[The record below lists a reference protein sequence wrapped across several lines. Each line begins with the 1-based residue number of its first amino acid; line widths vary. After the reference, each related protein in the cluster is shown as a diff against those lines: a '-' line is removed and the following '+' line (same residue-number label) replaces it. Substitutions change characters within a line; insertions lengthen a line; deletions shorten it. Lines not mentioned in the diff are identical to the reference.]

1 MNELKWTLG
10 DPCIRSLRNK
20 QSPAAVVPETMT
32 LSNKREIANEKMNE
46 RHMISQI
53 SQNPFLAK
61 NTYLEDLDIQENFL
75 KPKNSNFGLN
85 ENEG

>member
-1 MNELKWTLG
+1 MNELKWSFG
-10 DPCIRSLRNK
+10 DPCIRSLRKNI
-20 QSPAAVVPETMT
+20 SSAAVIPETIAT
-32 LSNKREIANEKMNE
+32 SNKREIANEKMNE

-53 SQNPFLAK
+53 NQNPFLAK